1 MRTIL
6 FFAANAGV
14 MFAISILVSILQATG
29 VLPSGS
35 AHLVQIGLMS
45 LVFGFAGSIISLFM
59 SKSMAKR
66 SMGVQIIT
74 QPSNPTEQWLID
86 TVAKQSKEAG
96 ISMPE
101 VGVFNN
107 PTMNAFAT
115 GASKNKSLVAV
126 STGLLQGMEKN
137 EVEAVLAHEVCH
149 AANGDMVTMALLQG
163 VLNTFVIFIAQLL
176 TGWIRGR
183 GRGRG
188 GGMSMLGHLI
198 YPILQMG
205 LGFLTSIIASWF
217 SRQREF
223 RADSGAAK
231 LTRAQDMV
239 AALER
244 LQSKEPPQMPASMAA
259 FGIFGKSK
267 LFSTHP
273 PLEARIAALLK

>member
-14 MFAISILVSILQATG
+14 MFAISIIVSILQASG
-29 VLPSGS
+29 ILPSGS

-59 SKSMAKR
+59 SKGMAKR

-74 QPSNPTEQWLID
+74 QPTNPTEQWLVD
-86 TVAKQSKEAG
+86 TVAKQAEGAG

-101 VGVFNN
+101 VGIFNN

-115 GASKNKSLVAV
+115 GASKNNSLVAV

-137 EVEAVLAHEVCH
+137 EVEAVLAHEVSH

-188 GGMSMLGHLI
+188 GMGMLSYAI

-231 LTRAQDMV
+231 LTQASDMV
-239 AALER
+239 AALRR
-244 LQSKEPPQMPASMAA
+244 LQTKEAPEMPASMAA

-273 PLEARIAALLK
+273 PLEKRIAALQK